1 MHLLCYDMRES
12 NKWKVT
18 KLSIKSWCLTL
29 LNQHMF
35 DVFLKADTNN
45 FHLHHLPES
54 ITKQMERYGFDFYVV
69 IDQTGVIRYISTSA
83 AMYLPKHALEATYIF
98 QILHHDSYS
107 VIETYLDN
115 HLTQDIVS
123 GEKVKMKSKAS
134 TSAEV
139 RSFCLNRL
147 NGLHLLSFHSITLDN
162 NHTHLTRHTERLI
175 SLGEMSA
182 RLVHEFKNPITSL
195 RGFIELI
202 RAGVPYEEEYYQVIG
217 EELKRMDRLTHE
229 LLSFA
234 KPQHQDWELMT
245 INSIC
250 QDMTI
255 LFRQQLLTH
264 KIQLTIDLTDNLHFL
279 GNRCQMK
286 QVFINL
292 IKNAIEAMEDEGSI
306 FITGTHDTRELH
318 VTIKDTGPGIP
329 HIQLSNI
336 MEAFFT
342 TKQSGTGLG
351 LNMYKKIVEDHHG
364 KLIATSKLNEG
375 TIFTLS
381 LPYPDIQTLGQIS

>member
-1 MHLLCYDMRES
+1 MCES

-35 DVFLKADTNN
+35 DVFQKADTNN
-45 FHLHHLPES
+45 FNLYHLPQW
-54 ITKQMERYGFDFYVV
+54 ITEQMERYGFDFYIV
-69 IDQTGVIRYISTSA
+69 IDQRGIIRYTSTSA
-83 AMYLPKHALEATYIF
+83 AMYLPKHSLEATYIF

-107 VIETYLDN
+107 VIENYLDN

-123 GEKVKMKSKAS
+123 GDKVKIKSMAS
-134 TSAEV
+134 ISAKV
-139 RSFCLNRL
+139 RSFCLNHL
-147 NGLHLLSFHSITLDN
+147 NGIHLLSFRSIPLDN
-162 NHTHLTRHTERLI
+162 NHTHLTHHAERLI

-182 RLVHEFKNPITSL
+182 GLVHEFKNPITSL

-217 EELKRMDRLTHE
+217 DELNRMDRLTHE

-234 KPQHQDWELMT
+234 KPQHQGWELMT

-250 QDMTI
+250 QDMAI

-264 KIQLTIDLTDNLHFL
+264 KIHLNVDLTDNLYFL
-279 GNRCQMK
+279 GNRCQIK

-292 IKNAIEAMEDEGSI
+292 IKNAIEAIEEEGSI
-306 FITGTHDTRELH
+306 YITGIHDTRELH

-329 HIQLSNI
+329 YIQLSNI

-351 LNMYKKIVEDHHG
+351 LNMSKKIVEDHHG

-375 TIFTLS
+375 TMFTLN
-381 LPYPDIQTLGQIS
+381 LPYPDIETLGQIS